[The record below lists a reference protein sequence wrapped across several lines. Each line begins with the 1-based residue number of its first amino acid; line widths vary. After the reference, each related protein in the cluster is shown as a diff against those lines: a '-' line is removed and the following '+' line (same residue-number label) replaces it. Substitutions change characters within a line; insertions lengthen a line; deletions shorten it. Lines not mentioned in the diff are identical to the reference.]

1 MKIFLTLFLLIPSLS
16 WCKITYLECVLKDV
30 EKEYLIYKDDVDR
43 YFLNIIIDEDEL
55 LIEKAWRIYLGE
67 IDREELTNSKFYKQ
81 NNTETINNYNQIL
94 KPQGMPEVYEKFEYS
109 IELHRYNL
117 QLKLKSSVDI
127 DWIKKEATIFDTRD
141 NSSRKLTE
149 KELDELYDEFGNSAV
164 EVYECKQKEAVI

>member
-1 MKIFLTLFLLIPSLS
+1 MKMLLTLLLLIPTLS
-16 WCKITYLECVLKDV
+16 WSKITYLECVLKDV
-30 EKEYLIYKDDVDR
+30 EKEYLIYKDDVYR

-67 IDREELTNSKFYKQ
+67 IDREELTNSKFLKQ
-81 NNTETINNYNQIL
+81 SNTETINNYTQIL

-127 DWIKKEATIFDTRD
+127 DWIKEATIFDARD
-141 NSSRKLTE
+141 NNSRKLTE

-164 EVYECKQKEAVI
+164 EVYDCNQKEALI